1 MKNIRW
7 TFLLVSVLIV
17 IGIGF
22 YYIFM
27 NHMPQYAEKGVLDF
41 HRVEWPENGY
51 IELNGEW
58 EFYYGEFIEPGQFNE
73 KSARYIKVPGIW
85 SRDVEGETYPVKG
98 FGTYRLRLVNIP
110 KESEAALKK
119 TSIRNAS
126 RLYVNG
132 ELLAEDGRVSETRK
146 GSIPGISQSLFF
158 LGCQKGRRK
167 LSFTQPTTSM
177 CKGASQDLCSLEIRR
192 LFRTAMTRICFSN
205 FS

>member
-7 TFLLVSVLIV
+7 TFLLVSILVV
-17 IGIGF
+17 IGVGL

-41 HRVEWPENGY
+41 HKVQWPENGY

-110 KESEAALKK
+110 KDSDAALKK

-132 ELLAEDGRVSETRK
+132 ELLAEDGKASESLK
-146 GSIPGISQSLFF
+146 GSIPGNQPQLVFF
-158 LGCQKGRRK
+158 
-167 LSFTQPTTSM
+167 
-177 CKGASQDLCSLEIRR
+177 
-192 LFRTAMTRICFSN
+192 
-205 FS
+205 